1 MNKTLFDNFDI
12 SFWHDSEYAQ
22 KYYVGTT
29 PTNGQLKEVEN
40 ELGYKLPQSYIALV
54 QQHNGGMPINTCFPT
69 QFQLVG
75 LIIIL
80 LLAELWALI
89 KTNHILFVEKWEIVF
104 G

>member
-1 MNKTLFDNFDI
+1 MIVSMRRNTMLVLPLLMSNWKKWKMNWDINYLSHILRWYNNTMGVCRLTLV
-12 SFWHDSEYAQ
+12 SRH
-22 KYYVGTT
+22 
-29 PTNGQLKEVEN
+29 
-40 ELGYKLPQSYIALV
+40 
-54 QQHNGGMPINTCFPT
+54 
-69 QFQLVG
+69 QFQLAG